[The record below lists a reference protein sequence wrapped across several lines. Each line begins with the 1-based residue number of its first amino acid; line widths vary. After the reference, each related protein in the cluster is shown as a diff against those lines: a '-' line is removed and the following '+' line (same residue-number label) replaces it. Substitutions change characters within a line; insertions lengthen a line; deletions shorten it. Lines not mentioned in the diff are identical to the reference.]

1 MPNPIFDSGPFRRD
15 LPEARDFEKQL
26 RLRFFELAE
35 AKNIVGAAAL
45 DVTDIDTTGSPATV
59 WANILNYGAKAGA
72 LQQLVTSIEQ
82 ALGSEPQPK
91 VRLAIK
97 RVRDVDQAGGSLS
110 PMRLLLANG
119 RPFLDRTTLRGL
131 LPELQN
137 WNSDAAILT
146 VRGSTDSG
154 RTETQFLLGDRNA
167 NGMAYVN
174 EELSRSSTMRHICR
188 KAGMA
193 RDPPKARHE

>member
-1 MPNPIFDSGPFRRD
+1 DFRQRAA
-15 LPEARDFEKQL
+15 PG
-26 RLRFFELAE
+26 LA
-35 AKNIVGAAAL
+35 
-45 DVTDIDTTGSPATV
+45 ATV

-72 LQQLVTSIEQ
+72 LQPLVTSIEQ

-91 VRLAIK
+91 LRLAIK

-137 WNSDAAILT
+137 WRSSAAIRDGLGAT
-146 VRGSTDSG
+146 ATGGPGSKVHVPHKEAK
-154 RTETQFLLGDRNA
+154 R
-167 NGMAYVN
+167 MAV
-174 EELSRSSTMRHICR
+174 S
-188 KAGMA
+188 
-193 RDPPKARHE
+193 